1 MPNVADLLAQSRAA
15 HDAYRMALPRRDTQG
30 QIVPG
35 DSVAAEKALVQAFAL
50 RLQAEALDMPGIA
63 PAWADQERT
72 HPHYALLKFYA
83 YIEPKLKSETTA
95 VLVKPPDVGVKAKKQ
110 RG

>member
-1 MPNVADLLAQSRAA
+1 MPTVADLLAQSRAA
-15 HDAYRMALPRRDTQG
+15 HDAYRMNLPRRDPQG

-35 DSVAAEKALVQAFAL
+35 DSVAAEKALERAFLL
-50 RLQAEALDMPGIA
+50 RSQAEALDVPGVA

-83 YIEPKLKSETTA
+83 YIEPKLKSEVTA
-95 VLVKPPDVGVKAKKQ
+95 VLVKPPVLDVKEP